1 MNPIRYSAA
10 VIAVLCLL
18 PWLPQARAAM
28 PTIDTTARNAY
39 VIDANT
45 GAVLLDKNAEDH
57 IPPASMSKMMTEY
70 IVFSYLKQ
78 GRATLNDMLPV
89 SQNAWRTQGSKMF
102 VPLGGKVR
110 LEDLLQGMIVQSGN
124 DACIVLAEGLAG
136 STDAFVKLMNDKAKE
151 LGMTGSHFANVDGL
165 PDPDEYM
172 TAHDLGVLAY
182 HLIKDFP
189 EYYHYD
195 SQKEFTF
202 NGIKQGNRN
211 PLLYTDSTVD
221 GLKTGHTDEAGY
233 CLTASAL
240 RNGRRIVEVLAG
252 MSTMQARADQGRLVL
267 DWAFREFGDY
277 TIAKAGV
284 VMDHAPVWMGQD
296 AQVPVSV
303 AHDLVVT
310 LPRGD
315 RSDLKVAAVYD
326 GSVPAPVAVGQTVGK
341 LTVTTPDGTP
351 VEAPLIATKAVE
363 PLSVFGRMAFNA
375 AYLLFG
381 RHN

>member
-1 MNPIRYSAA
+1 MSPARFSAV

-18 PWLPQARAAM
+18 PWLPSAQAAM

-39 VIDANT
+39 VIDVNT
-45 GAVLLDKNAEDH
+45 GAVLLDKNGEDR
-57 IPPASMSKMMTEY
+57 IPPASMSKLMTEY

-89 SQNAWRTQGSKMF
+89 SENAWRTQGSKMF

-110 LEDLLQGMIVQSGN
+110 LEDLLRGMIVQSGN

-172 TAHDLGVLAY
+172 TTHDLAILAR
-182 HLIKDFP
+182 HLITDFP

-195 SQKEFTF
+195 AEKEFTF

-211 PLLYTDSTVD
+211 PLLYTDPTVD

-233 CLTASAL
+233 CLAASAL
-240 RNGRRIVEVLAG
+240 RSGRRVVEVLAG
-252 MSTMQARADQGRLVL
+252 MDTMQARADQGRQVL
-267 DWAFREFGDY
+267 DWAFREFDDY
-277 TIAKAGV
+277 AIAKAGTV
-284 VMDHAPVWMGQD
+284 IDRAPVWMGED
-296 AQVPVSV
+296 ATVPVSV
-303 AHDLVVT
+303 AHDVVVT

-315 RSDLKVAAVYD
+315 RSGLKVTAVYD
-326 GSVPAPVAVGQTVGK
+326 GPTPAPVVAGQAVGK
-341 LTVTTPDGTP
+341 LDVAAPDAAPMEVPLVATQP
-351 VEAPLIATKAVE
+351 VQPLNA
-363 PLSVFGRMAFNA
+363 FGRMAFTA
-375 AYLLFG
+375 GYLLFG
-381 RHN
+381 RHH